1 MVIMMRVQRTKR
13 MRMKLTRM
21 RDWVRVKS
29 AVVKWMYYGLTVW
42 AAQRKKIG
50 RGESDKG
57 KGVVYRIYDK

>member
-29 AVVKWMYYGLTVW
+29 AVVKWMYYALTVW

-50 RGESDKG
+50 RGEN
-57 KGVVYRIYDK
+57 